1 MAKEPSMSIALIIL
15 AAGKG
20 TRMKS
25 DLPKVLHEIGGA
37 PMLVHAVQ
45 AGRTLDPDRTV
56 VVAGHG
62 ADAVAAAMRD
72 HDDTVRIVLQEDQL
86 GTAHAVAQARPELAG
101 FEGDALVLY
110 GDTPFIRPETLRRMA
125 EARRAHDIVVLG
137 FEAADPGRYGRLV
150 VENGALTRIV
160 EFNDATPT
168 EQAITLC
175 NSGVVMA
182 PAPVLFD
189 LIDAV
194 GNDNAA
200 GEYYLTDI
208 VGLAR
213 ARGLSATAVTCAE
226 SETMG
231 INSRTELSVAEAAFQ
246 ARRRAEAMEN
256 GVTLIAPDTV
266 HFAHDTYLGR
276 DCLIEPNVIFGPGVT
291 IETGARIR
299 AFSHL
304 EGCHVA
310 RGAVVG
316 PYARLRH
323 GSELAEDVRIGNFV
337 EVKQAL
343 IGEGTKINH
352 LSYIGDAEIG
362 RDSNIGA
369 GTITCNYDGVMKHAT
384 RIGDRVFIG
393 SDTMLV
399 APVSV
404 GDDAMTGS
412 GSVITRDVAP
422 GALAIGRAR
431 QVEKPGFAR
440 KLLDM
445 LRAKKAQRDKERK

>member
-1 MAKEPSMSIALIIL
+1 MSIALIIL

-25 DLPKVLHEIGGA
+25 DLPKVLHEIGGT
-37 PMLVHAVQ
+37 PMLMHAVQ
-45 AGRTLDPDRTV
+45 TGRTLDPAHTV

-62 ADAVAAAMRD
+62 ADTVAAVLQ
-72 HDDTVRIVLQEDQL
+72 DDDPAVRIVLQHDQL
-86 GTAHAVAQARPELAG
+86 GTAHAVAQARPDLEG
-101 FEGDALVLY
+101 YDGDALVLY
-110 GDTPFIRPETLRRMA
+110 GDTPFIRPETLHRMA
-125 EARRAHDIVVLG
+125 EARHAHDIVVLG

-150 VENGALTRIV
+150 VEDGTLMRIV
-160 EFNDATPT
+160 EFKDATPA

-189 LIDAV
+189 LIDGV
-194 GNDNAA
+194 GNENAS

-231 INSRTELSVAEAAFQ
+231 INSRAELSTAEAAFQ
-246 ARRRAEAMEN
+246 ARRRAEALED
-256 GVTLIAPDTV
+256 GVTLVAPDTV

-316 PYARLRH
+316 PYARLRP
-323 GSELAEDVRIGNFV
+323 GTELAEDTRIGNFV
-337 EVKQAL
+337 EVKQAR
-343 IGEGTKINH
+343 IGEGAKVNH

-369 GTITCNYDGVMKHAT
+369 GTITCNYDGVMKHET
-384 RIGDRVFIG
+384 RVGDRVFIG

-422 GALAIGRAR
+422 GALAIGRAQ

-440 KLLDM
+440 KLRDM
-445 LRAKKAQRDKERK
+445 LRAKKALTDKERGSCAE